1 MNKKRFWTAL
11 TAVLMLFI
19 STYAEENITLANV
32 FGRPLQWCVGV
43 ETSPAFVPGTT
54 AFLKGTNPKN
64 SAVHNSLSGTLRTNF
79 SFDKNSHDGSLY
91 TNVYQGIGIGALSF
105 FHHNLMGTPISAHV
119 FQGAP
124 ILHLN
129 NRLWLGYE
137 WKFGAAM
144 GWKKYDVNT
153 AGSNAPVSTSVTAH
167 MAFGLRLNYSLSAN
181 WLMTLGIEASHYS
194 NGNTSIPNAG
204 VNSIGA
210 IAGVS
215 YLLNAP
221 KEKKHHSKFE
231 PDTDNHTK
239 WFYDIMVY
247 GSWRKKVVC
256 VGSNDDIPQIIPGR
270 FGVLGFQFSP
280 MRKLNQ
286 WIATGVAL
294 DVQYDESAGIAP
306 YWVEGSFHD
315 NVKFYRPPFI
325 KQLSTGLSAHAE
337 LIMPIFAI
345 NAGLGFDILNPK
357 GNKRFYQSLTLK
369 TFVVRN
375 VYLNVGYRLGNFND
389 PQNLM
394 LGLGIR
400 L

>member
-1 MNKKRFWTAL
+1 MRW
-11 TAVLMLFI
+11 
-19 STYAEENITLANV
+19 
-32 FGRPLQWCVGV
+32 V
-43 ETSPAFVPGTT
+43 E
-54 AFLKGTNPKN
+54 
-64 SAVHNSLSGTLRTNF
+64 R
-79 SFDKNSHDGSLY
+79 
-91 TNVYQGIGIGALSF
+91 
-105 FHHNLMGTPISAHV
+105 
-119 FQGAP
+119 
-124 ILHLN
+124 
-129 NRLWLGYE
+129 R
-137 WKFGAAM
+137 
-144 GWKKYDVNT
+144 
-153 AGSNAPVSTSVTAH
+153 
-167 MAFGLRLNYSLSAN
+167 YS
-181 WLMTLGIEASHYS
+181 
-194 NGNTSIPNAG
+194 
-204 VNSIGA
+204 
-210 IAGVS
+210 
-215 YLLNAP
+215 
-221 KEKKHHSKFE
+221 
-231 PDTDNHTK
+231 
-239 WFYDIMVY
+239 
-247 GSWRKKVVC
+247 
-256 VGSNDDIPQIIPGR
+256 QIIPGR

-280 MRKLNQ
+280 MRKLNR

-325 KQLSTGLSAHAE
+325 KQLNTGLSAHAE